1 MFLDY
6 LIEKEGELSTYYQE
20 KFLLLSDRKVSKQI
34 LRLEEWVRE
43 AEDYRELARR
53 LEIKT
58 LDSKTGLKEI
68 KLDRIRVLH
77 FWEHG
82 NVIVFLG
89 IFLKKTQQT
98 PPGIIAENNK
108 RIKKYKAL
116 KGQEDD

>member
-34 LRLEEWVRE
+34 LRIERWVEE
-43 AEDYRELARR
+43 AEDYRELVKR
-53 LEIKT
+53 LEVKP
-58 LDSKTGLKEI
+58 LDPKTGLKEI
-68 KLDRIRVLH
+68 ILDRIRVLH

-89 IFLKKTQQT
+89 VFLKKTQET
-98 PPGIIAENNK
+98 PPRIIEQNNK
-108 RIKKYKAL
+108 RIEKYKAL
-116 KGQEDD
+116 KGQKDD